1 MITIFKIF
9 ESRNRVLYE
18 NDDFRIAISDNNS
31 FNYESRMRSLSAI
44 FAMSDLVSTNSKYL
58 SDENLRAVKIRK
70 QDIISDIKNFN
81 FNAEKIFNI
90 KKHHSSL
97 INGFFGR
104 NHNRDYI
111 KSIPDDVYM
120 EMTYKYYPIM
130 EEAIKNS
137 ETLGDVIDNF
147 KIIYNDI
154 VPEMKYKIELNKYNL

>member
-58 SDENLRAVKIRK
+58 SDENLRSVKIRK

-81 FNAEKIFNI
+81 FSAEKIFNI
-90 KKHHSSL
+90 KKYHSSL

-104 NHNRDYI
+104 NHNLDYI
-111 KSIPDDVYM
+111 KSIPDNVYM

-130 EEAIKNS
+130 EEAIKKS